1 MLPET
6 IEITDL
12 IAGSLVFET
21 RPAPL
26 HFQMPDLNIDPDI
39 KSVDDEDLRRDLS
52 ARDRA
57 LLLCVCAMAPT
68 AVVEDDG
75 PVRIPDLPLRKSLGM
90 RTRRDEWEDARFDR
104 FARSTIKADG
114 VLEGDDVPVPTMT
127 KGWRRRTVS
136 GCHLWDVDDRIRTA
150 FAIEPGDTI
159 VEIPMDILAGA
170 RSRYTLTML
179 MRVLAWGTGYHPGG
193 WLRRKK
199 DDHRVLRIPLDELR
213 RELGIGDDVKPA
225 DLMRKVILPALSEI
239 RQFTDYPVDV
249 MPWHG
254 PSLRPGKTGR
264 MVGID
269 ILVPVNGR
277 VVPEPE
283 RKPAEIVPFENY
295 CAGPTP
301 GSDKDDIDIAF

>member
-6 IEITDL
+6 VQLTDL
-12 IAGSLVFET
+12 IAGSVRFET

-26 HFQMPDLNIDPDI
+26 HFQMPDLDIDPDI
-39 KSVDDEDLRRDLS
+39 RSVDDEDLRRDLS

-75 PVRIPDLPLRKSLGM
+75 PVRIPDLPLRKSIGM
-90 RTRRDEWEDARFDR
+90 RTRRDQWEDARFDR
-104 FARSTIKADG
+104 FARSTINADG
-114 VLEGDDVPVPTMT
+114 VFDGDVPVPSMT

-150 FAIEPGDTI
+150 FKVEPGDTVI
-159 VEIPMDILAGA
+159 EIPMAVLAGA

-179 MRVLAWGTGYHPGG
+179 MRVLGWGTGYHPPG
-193 WLRRKK
+193 WLRRRK

-213 RELGIGDDVKPA
+213 REIGIGDDVKPA
-225 DLMRKVILPALSEI
+225 DIMRKVIMPAIGEI
-239 RQFTDYPVDV
+239 RQFTDYAVDV
-249 MPWHG
+249 MPWNG
-254 PSLRPGKTGR
+254 PSLKPGKTGR
-264 MVGID
+264 MMGVD
-269 ILVPVNGR
+269 ILVPANGR

-283 RKPAEIVPFENY
+283 RPAAEIIPFESY
-295 CAGPTP
+295 SAAPTP
-301 GSDKDDIDIAF
+301 GDDNDDVDIAF